1 MEDHR
6 KKRGERQE
14 VIEKFS
20 EEKKCVQHELELSL
34 RKSRQENMTKKK
46 LRKMKA
52 QGGTDQ
58 LEDEEDGD
66 DRQGKDSMELED
78 SLEGVP
84 EDTELS
90 QDAPP

>member
-1 MEDHR
+1 
-6 KKRGERQE
+6 
-14 VIEKFS
+14 
-20 EEKKCVQHELELSL
+20 
-34 RKSRQENMTKKK
+34 
-46 LRKMKA
+46 MKA

>member
-1 MEDHR
+1 M
-6 KKRGERQE
+6 
-14 VIEKFS
+14 
-20 EEKKCVQHELELSL
+20 
-34 RKSRQENMTKKK
+34 KKK

-58 LEDEEDGD
+58 LEDKEDGD
-66 DRQGKDSMELED
+66 DRQGEDSMELED

-90 QDAPP
+90 QDAPPSVGASPGTDGSITFPHAKLTTLPEVQAILKPQRAEVSGGDA